1 VTRCFYHPELET
13 TTRCDLCGK
22 PICARCAHSVEGHT
36 VCERC
41 EARAAKGGY
50 DSAKERLAQVPAPT
64 WIGLVLPGLAQMLK
78 GEIYKGSLMLLYFLL
93 AAYSHMGAL
102 LALSWGISIWDY
114 FWPLINEESRGHLF
128 LNFRQFAGIILI
140 FVGAL
145 LLAFNFANTFVRFS
159 PETAR
164 IVASGATIAFGL
176 FVVLNNLAEH
186 KEEVK
191 HDS

>member
-1 VTRCFYHPELET
+1 MTRCFYHPELET
-13 TTRCDLCGK
+13 AMRCDMCGK
-22 PICARCAHSVEGHT
+22 PICGSCQHTVEGHN

-41 EARAAKGGY
+41 EARSADGGY
-50 DSAKERLAQVPAPT
+50 DSAKEKLEHAPT
-64 WIGLVLPGLAQMLK
+64 PAWAGLVVPGLAQILH
-78 GEIYKGSLMLLYFLL
+78 GEIYKGSAMLLYFFL
-93 AAYSHMGAL
+93 AAYSGLGAL

-114 FWPLINEESRGHLF
+114 FWPLVNEESKGHAF
-128 LNFRQFAGIILI
+128 MNFRQFAGLALV

-145 LLAFNFANTFVRFS
+145 LLALNLTNVIVHFS
-159 PETAR
+159 TELAQV
-164 IVASGATIAFGL
+164 IASVVTIAFGL